1 MKKIHNILLA
11 SAAATLLLTGCVEDF
26 DTSYPAG
33 EKPENVAMDDLTRG
47 YEVLKNYTGLKLG
60 ANLTIA
66 DLKAGNTS
74 FSTVLA
80 NFNEVNVVDGF
91 SHAAVVADDG
101 TVSAD
106 ASKDEVD
113 AAIAA
118 GLVPT
123 ASLFAPNAWNM
134 NVMKE
139 ATKDTWVDGEN
150 VDLHQKYD
158 FESSAIGDVFGT
170 DKDSKVAKDP
180 KGKNGKSLCIKKAA
194 KFIEFPVN
202 LPEGASLS
210 TIKTISFDY
219 YSSNVKKNVVIR
231 VKVGDKAKELRN
243 FGVPTKAKTWE
254 TFMVD
259 LSKIDFT
266 EAFDADDMK
275 SSNISL
281 VIGQGAVPQQVYVDN
296 IDIYAPYQKP
306 GYYKPRPV
314 DEKAADVKKAMFA
327 YVDSV
332 MQNYGDKV
340 QAWNVASNLIE
351 DLFYSLKSSENM
363 GATDEFYPNDYLD
376 ENWVADVCKEI
387 HSKKADAKLFYSEE
401 NLLTDAEKTE
411 AAINYINQWNEAGA
425 KIEGIDVKL
434 DVPYNS
440 SSLTEAKANIDNLL
454 ATLKASGLEIRLSD
468 MNVYLADASGTVADQ
483 SKATFEDYKGMA
495 ELYAYILN
503 KAQDVLGDKLYGVSF
518 STINQGTTG
527 VGLWNHFN
535 RLPTYVG
542 VVNGLQKTEIN
553 GKKIIYIYFWDT
565 DIRSGAGS

>member
-11 SAAATLLLTGCVEDF
+11 SAAASMLLTGCVEDF

-33 EKPENVAMDDLTRG
+33 DKPESVAMADLTRG
-47 YEVLKNYTGLKLG
+47 YEVLKNYTGMKLG

-66 DLKAGNTS
+66 DLKAANTS

-219 YSSNVKKNVVIR
+219 YSSNVKKDVVIR
-231 VKVGDKAKELRN
+231 VKVGDKTLQLRN
-243 FGVPTKAKTWE
+243 FGIPTKAKTWE
-254 TFMVD
+254 TFKVD
-259 LSKIDFT
+259 LSKVNLT
-266 EAFDADDMK
+266 ETFDADALK

-281 VIGQGAVPQQVYVDN
+281 VIGQAAVPQQVYVDN

-314 DEKAADVKKAMFA
+314 EKKAADVKKAMFA

-363 GATDEFYPNDYLD
+363 GATDEFYPNDYLE

-454 ATLKASGLEIRLSD
+454 ATLKASGLQVRLSD
-468 MNVYLADASGTVADQ
+468 MNVYLADANGTVADQ

-542 VVNGLQKTEIN
+542 VVNGLQKTEI
-553 GKKIIYIYFWDT
+553 KW
-565 DIRSGAGS
+565 

>member
-11 SAAATLLLTGCVEDF
+11 SAAASMLLTGCVEDF

-47 YEVLKNYTGLKLG
+47 YDVLKNYTGMKLG

-66 DLKAGNTS
+66 DLKAANTS

-80 NFNEVNVVDGF
+80 NFNEVNVADGF

-106 ASKDEVD
+106 ASKDAVD

-150 VDLHQKYD
+150 IDLHQKYD

-170 DKDSKVAKDP
+170 DTDSKVAKDP
-180 KGKNGKSLCIKKAA
+180 TGKNGKSLCNKKAA

-219 YSSNVKKNVVIR
+219 YSSNVKKDVVVR
-231 VKVGDKAKELRN
+231 VKVGDKAVQVKN

-254 TFMVD
+254 TIVAD
-259 LSKIDFT
+259 LSKVDLT
-266 EAFDADDMK
+266 ETFDADALK
-275 SSNISL
+275 SSDISL

-296 IDIYAPYQKP
+296 IDIYSPYQQP
-306 GYYKPRPV
+306 GHFDPRPAG
-314 DEKAADVKKAMFA
+314 EKAADVKKAMFA

-351 DLFYSLKSSENM
+351 DLFYTLKSSENM
-363 GATDEFYPNDYLD
+363 VADGEFYPNDYMD

-401 NLLTDAEKTE
+401 NLLANAEKTE
-411 AAINYINQWNEAGA
+411 AAINYIKKWNEAGA

-434 DVPYNS
+434 DVPYSS
-440 SSLTEAKANIDNLL
+440 SSLAETEANIDNLL
-454 ATLKASGLEIRLSD
+454 ATLSAAGLQVRLSD
-468 MNVYLADASGTVADQ
+468 MNVYLADANGTVVDQ

-495 ELYAYILN
+495 KLYAYILN
-503 KAQDVLGDKLYGVSF
+503 KAQDVLGDKLYDVSF

-527 VGLWNHFN
+527 VGLWKSFN

-542 VVNGLQKTEIN
+542 VVNGLQKTEI
-553 GKKIIYIYFWDT
+553 KW
-565 DIRSGAGS
+565 

>member
-11 SAAATLLLTGCVEDF
+11 SAAASMLLTGCVEDF

-47 YEVLKNYTGLKLG
+47 YEVLKNYTGMKLG

-66 DLKAGNTS
+66 DLKAANTS

-134 NVMKE
+134 TVMKE

-180 KGKNGKSLCIKKAA
+180 TGKNGKSLCIKKAA

-254 TFMVD
+254 TFVVD
-259 LSKIDFT
+259 LSKVDFT

-281 VIGQGAVPQQVYVDN
+281 VIGQAAVPQQVYVDN

-314 DEKAADVKKAMFA
+314 EEKAADVKKAMFA

-332 MQNYGDKV
+332 IQNYGDKV

-363 GATDEFYPNDYLD
+363 VADGEFYPNDYMD

-411 AAINYINQWNEAGA
+411 AAINYIKQWNEADA
-425 KIEGIDVKL
+425 KIEGIDAKL

-440 SSLTEAKANIDNLL
+440 SSVAEAKANVDILL
-454 ATLKASGLEIRLSD
+454 AKLKASGLQVRLSD
-468 MNVYLADASGTVADQ
+468 MNVYLADAGGTVADQ

-527 VGLWNHFN
+527 VGLWNKFN

-542 VVNGLQKTEIN
+542 VVNGLQKTEI
-553 GKKIIYIYFWDT
+553 KW
-565 DIRSGAGS
+565 

>member
-11 SAAATLLLTGCVEDF
+11 SAAASMLLTGCVEDF

-33 EKPENVAMDDLTRG
+33 DKPESVVMDDLTRG
-47 YEVLKNYTGLKLG
+47 YDVLKNYTGMKLG

-66 DLKAGNTS
+66 DLKAANTS

-80 NFNEVNVVDGF
+80 NFNEVNVADGF

-106 ASKDEVD
+106 ASKDAVD

-139 ATKDTWVDGEN
+139 AAKDTWVEGEN
-150 VDLHQKYD
+150 VDLHQMYD
-158 FESSAIGDVFGT
+158 FEDKAIGDVFGT

-180 KGKNGKSLCIKKAA
+180 TGKNGKSLFNKKGA

-219 YSSNVKKNVVIR
+219 YSSNAKKDVVIR
-231 VKVGDKAKELRN
+231 VKVGDKALQLRN

-254 TFMVD
+254 TFVVD
-259 LSKIDFT
+259 LSKVNLT
-266 EAFDADDMK
+266 ETFDADALK
-275 SSNISL
+275 SSDISL

-306 GYYKPRPV
+306 GYYKPRPAE
-314 DEKAADVKKAMFA
+314 EKAADVKKAMFA

-351 DLFYSLKSSENM
+351 DLFYTLKSSENM
-363 GATDEFYPNDYLD
+363 VADGEFYPNDYMD

-401 NLLTDAEKTE
+401 NLLANAEKTE
-411 AAINYINQWNEAGA
+411 AAIDYIKKWNEAGA
-425 KIEGIDVKL
+425 KIEGIDAKL

-440 SSLTEAKANIDNLL
+440 SSEAEAKAKANIDALL
-454 ATLKASGLEIRLSD
+454 ATLKASGLQVRLSD
-468 MNVYLADASGTVADQ
+468 MNVYLADANGTVVDQ

-503 KAQDVLGDKLYGVSF
+503 KAQDVLGDKLYDVSF

-527 VGLWNHFN
+527 VGLWKSFN

-542 VVNGLQKTEIN
+542 VVNGLQKTEI
-553 GKKIIYIYFWDT
+553 KW
-565 DIRSGAGS
+565 

>member
-11 SAAATLLLTGCVEDF
+11 SAAASMLLTGCVEDF

-47 YEVLKNYTGLKLG
+47 YEVLKNYTGMKLG

-66 DLKAGNTS
+66 DLKAANTS

-134 NVMKE
+134 TVMKE

-180 KGKNGKSLCIKKAA
+180 TGKNGKSLCIKKAA

-254 TFMVD
+254 TFVVD
-259 LSKIDFT
+259 LSKVDFT

-281 VIGQGAVPQQVYVDN
+281 VIGQAAVPQQVYVDN

-314 DEKAADVKKAMFA
+314 EEKAADVKKAMFA

-332 MQNYGDKV
+332 IQNYGDKV

-363 GATDEFYPNDYLD
+363 VADGEFYPNDYLD

-411 AAINYINQWNEAGA
+411 AAINYIKQWNEADA
-425 KIEGIDVKL
+425 KIEGIDAKL

-440 SSLTEAKANIDNLL
+440 SSVAEAKANVDILL
-454 ATLKASGLEIRLSD
+454 AKLKASGLQVRLSD
-468 MNVYLADASGTVADQ
+468 MNVYLADAGGTVADQ

-527 VGLWNHFN
+527 VGLWNNFN

-542 VVNGLQKTEIN
+542 VVNGLQKTEI
-553 GKKIIYIYFWDT
+553 KW
-565 DIRSGAGS
+565 

>member
-1 MKKIHNILLA
+1 MKIIHNILLA
-11 SAAATLLLTGCVEDF
+11 SVAASMLLTGCAEDF
-26 DTSYPAG
+26 DTSYAAG
-33 EKPENVAMDDLTRG
+33 EKPESVAMDDLTRG
-47 YEVLKNYTGLKLG
+47 YEVLKNYTGMKLG

-66 DLKAGNTS
+66 DLKAANTN

-106 ASKDEVD
+106 ASKDEVG

-180 KGKNGKSLCIKKAA
+180 TGKNGKSLCIKKAA

-254 TFMVD
+254 TFVVD
-259 LSKIDFT
+259 LSKVDFT

-275 SSNISL
+275 SSDISL
-281 VIGQGAVPQQVYVDN
+281 VIGQAAVPQQVYVDN

-306 GYYKPRPV
+306 GSYKPRPV
-314 DEKAADVKKAMFA
+314 EEKAADVKKAMFA

-363 GATDEFYPNDYLD
+363 VATDEFYPNDYLD

-411 AAINYINQWNEAGA
+411 AAINYIRQWNEAGA
-425 KIEGIDVKL
+425 QIEGIDVKL

-440 SSLTEAKANIDNLL
+440 SSVAEAKANIDNLL

-468 MNVYLADASGTVADQ
+468 MNVYLADANGTVADQ

-542 VVNGLQKTEIN
+542 VVNGLQKTEI
-553 GKKIIYIYFWDT
+553 KW
-565 DIRSGAGS
+565 

>member
-11 SAAATLLLTGCVEDF
+11 SAAASMLLTGCVEDF
-26 DTSYPAG
+26 DTSYAAG
-33 EKPENVAMDDLTRG
+33 EKPESVVMDDLTRG
-47 YEVLKNYTGLKLG
+47 YEVLKNYTGMKLG

-66 DLKAGNTS
+66 DLKAANTS

-80 NFNEVNVVDGF
+80 NFNAVNITDGF

-101 TVSAD
+101 SINATDNAD
-106 ASKDEVD
+106 AVQKVID
-113 AAIAA
+113 AK
-118 GLVPT
+118 LVPC
-123 ASLFAPNAWNM
+123 ASLFAPNTWNM

-139 ATKDTWVDGEN
+139 ATKDTWIEGEN
-150 VDLHQKYD
+150 IDLHQMYD
-158 FESSAIGDVFGT
+158 FESSAIGAVFGT
-170 DKDSKVAKDP
+170 DKFSKVANDP
-180 KGKNGKSLCIKKAA
+180 AKKNGKVLLNKNAA

-219 YSSNVKKNVVIR
+219 YSSNVKKDVVIR
-231 VKVGDKAKELRN
+231 VKVGDKALQLRN

-254 TFMVD
+254 TFTVD
-259 LSKIDFT
+259 LSKVNLT
-266 EAFDADDMK
+266 ETFDADALK

-281 VIGQGAVPQQVYVDN
+281 VIGQAAAPQNVAIDNLDVYS
-296 IDIYAPYQKP
+296 PYQKP
-306 GYYKPRPV
+306 GHFDPRPA
-314 DEKAADVKKAMFA
+314 DEKAAAVKKAMFA
-327 YVDSV
+327 YVDSI
-332 MQNYGDKV
+332 MENYGDKV
-340 QAWNVASNLIE
+340 QSWNVASNLIE

-363 GATDEFYPNDYLD
+363 VAADEFYPNDYLD

-401 NLLTDAEKTE
+401 NLLMDAQKTE
-411 AAINYINQWNEAGA
+411 AAIDYINKWNVAGA

-434 DVPYNS
+434 DVPYSS
-440 SSLTEAKANIDNLL
+440 SSLAETEANIDNLL
-454 ATLKASGLEIRLSD
+454 ATLSAAGLQVRLSD

-503 KAQDVLGDKLYGVSF
+503 KAQDVLGDKLYDVSF

-527 VGLWNHFN
+527 VGLWKSFN

-542 VVNGLQKTEIN
+542 VVNGLQKTEI
-553 GKKIIYIYFWDT
+553 KW
-565 DIRSGAGS
+565 

>member
-11 SAAATLLLTGCVEDF
+11 SAAASMLLTGCVEDF

-33 EKPENVAMDDLTRG
+33 EKPESVAMDDLTRG
-47 YEVLKNYTGLKLG
+47 YEVLKNYTGMKLG

-66 DLKAGNTS
+66 DLKAANTS

-80 NFNEVNVVDGF
+80 NFNEVNIADGF

-106 ASKDEVD
+106 ASKDAVD

-150 VDLHQKYD
+150 IDLHLKYD
-158 FESSAIGDVFGT
+158 FESDAINATFGT

-180 KGKNGKSLCIKKAA
+180 TGKNGKSLCNKKAA
-194 KFIEFPVN
+194 KFIEFPVK

-219 YSSNVKKNVVIR
+219 YSSNVKKDVVVR
-231 VKVGDKAKELRN
+231 VKVGDKAVQVKN

-254 TFMVD
+254 TIVAD
-259 LSKIDFT
+259 LSKVDLT
-266 EAFDADDMK
+266 ETFDADALK
-275 SSNISL
+275 SSDITL

-306 GYYKPRPV
+306 GYYKPRPAE
-314 DEKAADVKKAMFA
+314 EKAADVKKAMFA

-363 GATDEFYPNDYLD
+363 VATDEFYPNDYLD

-401 NLLTDAEKTE
+401 NLLMDAQKTE
-411 AAINYINQWNEAGA
+411 AAVNYIKQWNEAGA
-425 KIEGIDVKL
+425 KIEGIDAKL

-440 SSLTEAKANIDNLL
+440 SSLAETKANIDNLL
-454 ATLKASGLEIRLSD
+454 ATLKASGLQVRLSD

-518 STINQGTTG
+518 STINQSTTG
-527 VGLWNHFN
+527 VGLWSNFN

-542 VVNGLQKTEIN
+542 VVNGLQKTEM
-553 GKKIIYIYFWDT
+553 KW
-565 DIRSGAGS
+565 

>member
-1 MKKIHNILLA
+1 MKIIHNILLA
-11 SAAATLLLTGCVEDF
+11 SAAASMLLTGCAEDF

-33 EKPENVAMDDLTRG
+33 DKPESVAMDDLTRG
-47 YEVLKNYTGLKLG
+47 YEVLKNYTGMKLG

-66 DLKAGNTS
+66 DLKAANTS

-106 ASKDEVD
+106 ASKDEVG

-180 KGKNGKSLCIKKAA
+180 TGKNGKSLCIKKAA

-254 TFMVD
+254 TFVVD

-281 VIGQGAVPQQVYVDN
+281 VIGQAAVPQQVYVDN

-306 GYYKPRPV
+306 GSYKPRPV
-314 DEKAADVKKAMFA
+314 EEKAADVKKAMFA

-363 GATDEFYPNDYLD
+363 VATDEFYPNDYLD

-411 AAINYINQWNEAGA
+411 AAINYIRQWNEAGA
-425 KIEGIDVKL
+425 QIEGIDVKL

-440 SSLTEAKANIDNLL
+440 SSVAEAKANIDNLL

-468 MNVYLADASGTVADQ
+468 MNVYLADANGTVADQ

-542 VVNGLQKTEIN
+542 VVNGLQKTEI
-553 GKKIIYIYFWDT
+553 KW
-565 DIRSGAGS
+565 

>member
-33 EKPENVAMDDLTRG
+33 EKPESVAMDDLTRG
-47 YEVLKNYTGLKLG
+47 YDVLKNYTGMKLG

-66 DLKAGNTS
+66 DLKAANTS

-80 NFNEVNVVDGF
+80 NFNEVNVADGF
-91 SHAAVVADDG
+91 SHAAMVADDG
-101 TVSAD
+101 SINATD
-106 ASKDEVD
+106 NVD
-113 AAIAA
+113 AVRKVMDA
-118 GLVPT
+118 GLVPC
-123 ASLFAPNAWNM
+123 ASLFAPNTWNM

-150 VDLHQKYD
+150 VDLHQMYD
-158 FESSAIGDVFGT
+158 FEDKAIGDVFGT

-180 KGKNGKSLCIKKAA
+180 TGKNGKSLFNKKGA

-219 YSSNVKKNVVIR
+219 YSSNAKKDVVIR
-231 VKVGDKAKELRN
+231 VKVGDKALQLRN
-243 FGVPTKAKTWE
+243 FGIPTKAKTWE
-254 TFMVD
+254 TFVVD
-259 LSKIDFT
+259 LSKVDLT
-266 EAFDADDMK
+266 EKFNEDDLK
-275 SSNISL
+275 SSDISL

-306 GYYKPRPV
+306 GHFDPRPAE
-314 DEKAADVKKAMFA
+314 EKAADVKKAMFA

-340 QAWNVASNLIE
+340 QTWNVASNLIE

-363 GATDEFYPNDYLD
+363 VATDEFYPNDYLG

-411 AAINYINQWNEAGA
+411 AAINYIKQWNEADADA
-425 KIEGIDVKL
+425 KIEGIDAKL

-440 SSLTEAKANIDNLL
+440 SSVAEAKANVDILL
-454 ATLKASGLEIRLSD
+454 AKLKASGLQVRLSD
-468 MNVYLADASGTVADQ
+468 MNVYLADAGGTVADQ

-542 VVNGLQKTEIN
+542 VVNGLQKTEI
-553 GKKIIYIYFWDT
+553 KW
-565 DIRSGAGS
+565 

>member
-33 EKPENVAMDDLTRG
+33 VKPESVAMDDLTRG
-47 YEVLKNYTGLKLG
+47 YDVLKNYTGMKLG

-66 DLKAGNTS
+66 DLKAANTS

-80 NFNEVNVVDGF
+80 NFNEVNVADGF
-91 SHAAVVADDG
+91 SHSAVVADDG
-101 TVSAD
+101 SINATDNAD
-106 ASKDEVD
+106 AVQKVID
-113 AAIAA
+113 AK
-118 GLVPT
+118 LVPC
-123 ASLFAPNAWNM
+123 ASLFAPNTWNM

-150 VDLHQKYD
+150 IDLHQMYD
-158 FESSAIGDVFGT
+158 FESSAIGAVFGT
-170 DKDSKVAKDP
+170 DKFSKVANDP
-180 KGKNGKSLCIKKAA
+180 AKKNGKVLLNKNAA

-219 YSSNVKKNVVIR
+219 YSSNVKKDVVIR
-231 VKVGDKAKELRN
+231 VKVGDKALQLRN

-254 TFMVD
+254 TFTVD
-259 LSKIDFT
+259 LSKVNLSET
-266 EAFDADDMK
+266 FDADALK

-281 VIGQGAVPQQVYVDN
+281 VIGQAAAPQNVAIDNLDVYS
-296 IDIYAPYQKP
+296 PYQKP
-306 GYYKPRPV
+306 GHFDPRPA
-314 DEKAADVKKAMFA
+314 DEKAAAVKKAMFA
-327 YVDSV
+327 YVDSI
-332 MQNYGDKV
+332 MENYGDKV
-340 QAWNVASNLIE
+340 QSWNVASNLIE

-363 GATDEFYPNDYLD
+363 VAADEFYPNDYLD

-387 HSKKADAKLFYSEE
+387 HLKKADAKLFYSEE
-401 NLLTDAEKTE
+401 NLLTDAEKTD
-411 AAINYINQWNEAGA
+411 AAINYIKQWNEADADA
-425 KIEGIDVKL
+425 KIEGIDAKL

-440 SSLTEAKANIDNLL
+440 SSLAETKVNIDKLL
-454 ATLKASGLEIRLSD
+454 AKLKASGLQVRLSD
-468 MNVYLADASGTVADQ
+468 MNVYLADAGGTVADQ

-518 STINQGTTG
+518 STINQSTTG
-527 VGLWNHFN
+527 VGLWSNFN

-542 VVNGLQKTEIN
+542 VVNGLQKTEM
-553 GKKIIYIYFWDT
+553 KW
-565 DIRSGAGS
+565 

>member
-26 DTSYPAG
+26 DTSYAAG
-33 EKPENVAMDDLTRG
+33 EKPESVVMDDLTRG
-47 YEVLKNYTGLKLG
+47 YEVLKNYTGMKLG

-66 DLKAGNTS
+66 DLKAANTN

-80 NFNEVNVVDGF
+80 NFNEVNVADGF

-106 ASKDEVD
+106 ASKDAVD

-150 VDLHQKYD
+150 IDLHLKYD
-158 FESSAIGDVFGT
+158 FEGDAINATFGT

-180 KGKNGKSLCIKKAA
+180 TGKNGKSLCNKKAA
-194 KFIEFPVN
+194 KFIEFPVK

-219 YSSNVKKNVVIR
+219 YSSNVKKDVVIR
-231 VKVGDKAKELRN
+231 VKVGDKALQLRN

-254 TFMVD
+254 TFKVD
-259 LSKIDFT
+259 LSKVDLT
-266 EAFDADDMK
+266 ETFDADALK
-275 SSNISL
+275 SSDISL

-306 GYYKPRPV
+306 GYYKPRPAE
-314 DEKAADVKKAMFA
+314 EKAADVKKAMFA

-340 QAWNVASNLIE
+340 QTWNVASNLIE

-363 GATDEFYPNDYLD
+363 VATDEFYPNDYLD

-411 AAINYINQWNEAGA
+411 AAINYVKQWNEAGA
-425 KIEGIDVKL
+425 KIEGIDAKL

-440 SSLTEAKANIDNLL
+440 SSLAETKANIDNLL
-454 ATLKASGLEIRLSD
+454 ATLKASGLEVRLSD

-518 STINQGTTG
+518 STINQGATG
-527 VGLWNHFN
+527 VGLWNNFN

-542 VVNGLQKTEIN
+542 VVNGLQKTEM
-553 GKKIIYIYFWDT
+553 KW
-565 DIRSGAGS
+565 

>member
-47 YEVLKNYTGLKLG
+47 YEVLKNYTGMKLG

-66 DLKAGNTS
+66 DLKAANTS

-80 NFNEVNVVDGF
+80 NFNEVNIADGF

-106 ASKDEVD
+106 ASKDAVD

-118 GLVPT
+118 GLAPT

-134 NVMKE
+134 TVMKE

-219 YSSNVKKNVVIR
+219 YSSNVKKDVVIR
-231 VKVGDKAKELRN
+231 VKVGDKTLQLRN
-243 FGVPTKAKTWE
+243 FGIPTKAKTWE
-254 TFMVD
+254 TFKVD
-259 LSKIDFT
+259 LSKVNLT
-266 EAFDADDMK
+266 ETFDADALK
-275 SSNISL
+275 SSNITL
-281 VIGQGAVPQQVYVDN
+281 VIGQAAVPQQVYVDN

-314 DEKAADVKKAMFA
+314 EEKAADVKKAMFA

-363 GATDEFYPNDYLD
+363 VADGEFYPNDYMD

-401 NLLTDAEKTE
+401 NMLTDAGKTE

-425 KIEGIDVKL
+425 KIEGIDAKL

-440 SSLTEAKANIDNLL
+440 SSLAETKANIDNLL
-454 ATLKASGLEIRLSD
+454 ATLKASGLEVRLSD
-468 MNVYLADASGTVADQ
+468 MNVYLADASGTIADQ

-542 VVNGLQKTEIN
+542 VVNGLQKTEI
-553 GKKIIYIYFWDT
+553 KW
-565 DIRSGAGS
+565 

>member
-1 MKKIHNILLA
+1 M
-11 SAAATLLLTGCVEDF
+11 LLTGCVEDF
-26 DTSYPAG
+26 DTSYAAG
-33 EKPENVAMDDLTRG
+33 EKPESVAMDDLTRG
-47 YEVLKNYTGLKLG
+47 YEVLKNYTGMKLG

-66 DLKAGNTS
+66 DLKAANTS

-80 NFNEVNVVDGF
+80 NFNEVNVADGF

-101 TVSAD
+101 SINAAD
-106 ASKDEVD
+106 NVD
-113 AAIAA
+113 AVQKVMDA
-118 GLVPT
+118 GLVPF
-123 ASLFAPNAWNM
+123 ASLFAPNTWNM
-134 NVMKE
+134 NVMNE

-150 VDLHQKYD
+150 VDLHQKFD

-170 DKDSKVAKDP
+170 DKFSKVANDP
-180 KGKNGKSLCIKKAA
+180 AKKNGKVLLNKNAA

-219 YSSNVKKNVVIR
+219 YSSNVKKDVVIR
-231 VKVGDKAKELRN
+231 VKVGDKALQLRN

-254 TFMVD
+254 TFTVD
-259 LSKIDFT
+259 LSKVNLT
-266 EAFDADDMK
+266 ETFDADALK
-275 SSNISL
+275 SSDISL
-281 VIGQGAVPQQVYVDN
+281 VIGQAAAPQNVAIDN
-296 IDIYAPYQKP
+296 LDVYAPYQKP
-306 GYYKPRPV
+306 GHFDPRPV
-314 DEKAADVKKAMFA
+314 EEKAADVKKAMFA
-327 YVDSV
+327 YVDAV
-332 MQNYGDKV
+332 MENYGDKV

-411 AAINYINQWNEAGA
+411 AAINYIKQWNEAGA
-425 KIEGIDVKL
+425 QIEGIDVKL

-440 SSLTEAKANIDNLL
+440 SSVAEAKANIDNLL

-468 MNVYLADASGTVADQ
+468 MNVYLADANGTVADQ

-542 VVNGLQKTEIN
+542 VVNGLQKTEI
-553 GKKIIYIYFWDT
+553 KW
-565 DIRSGAGS
+565 

>member
-11 SAAATLLLTGCVEDF
+11 SAAASMLLTGCVEDF

-33 EKPENVAMDDLTRG
+33 DKPQSVVMDDLTRG
-47 YEVLKNYTGLKLG
+47 YDVLKNYTGMKLG

-66 DLKAGNTS
+66 DLKAANTS

-80 NFNEVNVVDGF
+80 NFNEVNVADGF

-101 TVSAD
+101 SINATD
-106 ASKDEVD
+106 NVD
-113 AAIAA
+113 AVQKAIGA
-118 GLVPT
+118 GLIPCG
-123 ASLFAPNAWNM
+123 SLFAPNAWNM

-139 ATKDTWVDGEN
+139 AAKDTWVEGEN
-150 VDLHQKYD
+150 VDLHQMYD

-170 DKDSKVAKDP
+170 DTDSKVAKDP
-180 KGKNGKSLCIKKAA
+180 TGKNGKSLFNKKGA

-219 YSSNVKKNVVIR
+219 YSSNAKKDVVIR
-231 VKVGDKAKELRN
+231 VKVGDKALQLRN

-254 TFMVD
+254 TFVVD
-259 LSKIDFT
+259 LSKVNLT
-266 EAFDADDMK
+266 ETFDADALK
-275 SSNISL
+275 SSDISL

-306 GYYKPRPV
+306 GYYKPRPAE
-314 DEKAADVKKAMFA
+314 EKAADVKKAMFA

-351 DLFYSLKSSENM
+351 DLFYTLKSSENM
-363 GATDEFYPNDYLD
+363 VADGEFYPNDYMD

-401 NLLTDAEKTE
+401 NLLANAEKTE
-411 AAINYINQWNEAGA
+411 AAINYIKQWNEAGA
-425 KIEGIDVKL
+425 QIEGIDAKL
-434 DVPYNS
+434 DVPFNS
-440 SSLTEAKANIDNLL
+440 SSVAEAKANIDNLL
-454 ATLKASGLEIRLSD
+454 ATLKASGLQVRLSD

-503 KAQDVLGDKLYGVSF
+503 KAQDVLGDKLYDVSF
-518 STINQGTTG
+518 STINQGATG
-527 VGLWNHFN
+527 VGLWNNFN

-542 VVNGLQKTEIN
+542 VVNGLQKTEI
-553 GKKIIYIYFWDT
+553 KW
-565 DIRSGAGS
+565 

>member
-11 SAAATLLLTGCVEDF
+11 SAAATMLLTGCVEDF
-26 DTSYPAG
+26 DTSYAAG
-33 EKPENVAMDDLTRG
+33 DKPESVAMDDLTRG
-47 YEVLKNYTGLKLG
+47 YEVLKNYTGMKLG

-66 DLKAGNTS
+66 DLKAANTN

-80 NFNEVNVVDGF
+80 NFNEVNVADGF

-101 TVSAD
+101 SINATD
-106 ASKDEVD
+106 NVD
-113 AAIAA
+113 AVQKVMDA
-118 GLVPT
+118 GLVPC
-123 ASLFAPNAWNM
+123 ASLFAPNTWNM
-134 NVMKE
+134 NVMNK
-139 ATKDTWVDGEN
+139 ATKDVWVDGEN
-150 VDLHQKYD
+150 IDLHQMYD

-170 DKDSKVAKDP
+170 DKFSKVANDP
-180 KGKNGKSLCIKKAA
+180 AKKNGKVLLNKNAA

-219 YSSNVKKNVVIR
+219 YSSNVKKDVVIR
-231 VKVGDKAKELRN
+231 VKVGDKALQLRN

-254 TFMVD
+254 TFKVD
-259 LSKIDFT
+259 LSKVDLT
-266 EAFDADDMK
+266 EKFNEDALK

-281 VIGQGAVPQQVYVDN
+281 VIGQAAAPQNVAIDN
-296 IDIYAPYQKP
+296 LDVYAPYQKP
-306 GYYKPRPV
+306 GHFDPRPV
-314 DEKAADVKKAMFA
+314 EEKAADVKKAMFA

-340 QAWNVASNLIE
+340 QTWNVASNLIE

-363 GATDEFYPNDYLD
+363 VATDEFYPNDYLD

-401 NLLTDAEKTE
+401 NLLMDAQKTE
-411 AAINYINQWNEAGA
+411 AAVNYIKQWNEAGA
-425 KIEGIDVKL
+425 KIEGIDAKL

-440 SSLTEAKANIDNLL
+440 SSLAETKANIDNLL
-454 ATLKASGLEIRLSD
+454 ATLKASGLQVRLSD
-468 MNVYLADASGTVADQ
+468 MNVYLADASGTIADQ

-518 STINQGTTG
+518 STINQGATG
-527 VGLWNHFN
+527 VGLWNNFN

-542 VVNGLQKTEIN
+542 VVNGLQKTEM
-553 GKKIIYIYFWDT
+553 KW
-565 DIRSGAGS
+565 

>member
-11 SAAATLLLTGCVEDF
+11 SAAASMLLTGCVEDF
-26 DTSYPAG
+26 DTSYAAG
-33 EKPENVAMDDLTRG
+33 EKPESVAMDDLTRG
-47 YEVLKNYTGLKLG
+47 YDVLKNYTGMKLG

-66 DLKAGNTS
+66 DLKAANTS

-80 NFNEVNVVDGF
+80 NFNEVNVADGF

-101 TVSAD
+101 SINATD
-106 ASKDEVD
+106 NVD
-113 AAIAA
+113 AVQKAIGA
-118 GLVPT
+118 GLIPCG
-123 ASLFAPNAWNM
+123 SLFAPNAWNM

-139 ATKDTWVDGEN
+139 AAKDTWVEGEN
-150 VDLHQKYD
+150 VDLHQMYD
-158 FESSAIGDVFGT
+158 FEDKAIGDVFGT

-180 KGKNGKSLCIKKAA
+180 TGKNGKSLCNKKAA

-219 YSSNVKKNVVIR
+219 YSSNVKKDVVIR
-231 VKVGDKAKELRN
+231 VKVGDKVLQLRN

-254 TFMVD
+254 TFKVD
-259 LSKIDFT
+259 LSKVDLT
-266 EAFDADDMK
+266 EKFDADALK

-281 VIGQGAVPQQVYVDN
+281 VIGQAAVPQQVYVDN
-296 IDIYAPYQKP
+296 IDVYAPYQKP

-314 DEKAADVKKAMFA
+314 EEKAADVKKAMFA

-363 GATDEFYPNDYLD
+363 VADGEFYPNDYMD

-401 NLLTDAEKTE
+401 NMLTDAAKTE

-425 KIEGIDVKL
+425 KIEGIDAKL

-440 SSLTEAKANIDNLL
+440 SSLAETKANIDNLL
-454 ATLKASGLEIRLSD
+454 ATLKASGLEVRLSD
-468 MNVYLADASGTVADQ
+468 MNVYLADASGTIADQ

-518 STINQGTTG
+518 STINQGATG
-527 VGLWNHFN
+527 VGLWNKFN

-542 VVNGLQKTEIN
+542 VVNGLQKKSTIE
-553 GKKIIYIYFWDT
+553 W
-565 DIRSGAGS
+565 

>member
-11 SAAATLLLTGCVEDF
+11 SAAATMLLTGCVEDF
-26 DTSYPAG
+26 DTSYAAG
-33 EKPENVAMDDLTRG
+33 EKPESVAMDDLTRG
-47 YEVLKNYTGLKLG
+47 YEVLKNYTGMKLG

-66 DLKAGNTS
+66 DLKAANTS

-106 ASKDEVD
+106 ASKDEVG

-158 FESSAIGDVFGT
+158 FESSAIGDVFGI

-180 KGKNGKSLCIKKAA
+180 TGKNGKSLCIKKAA

-254 TFMVD
+254 TFVVD
-259 LSKIDFT
+259 LSKVDFT

-281 VIGQGAVPQQVYVDN
+281 VIGQAAVPQQVYVDN

-306 GYYKPRPV
+306 GDYKPRPV
-314 DEKAADVKKAMFA
+314 EEKAADVKKAMFA
-327 YVDSV
+327 YVDNI
-332 MQNYGDKV
+332 MENYGDKV
-340 QAWNVASNLIE
+340 QSWNVASNLIE

-363 GATDEFYPNDYLD
+363 VAADEFYPNDYLD

-401 NLLTDAEKTE
+401 NMLMDAQKTE

-440 SSLTEAKANIDNLL
+440 SSVAEAKANIDNLL

-468 MNVYLADASGTVADQ
+468 MNVYLADANGTVADQ

-542 VVNGLQKTEIN
+542 VVNGLQKTEI
-553 GKKIIYIYFWDT
+553 KW
-565 DIRSGAGS
+565 

>member
-11 SAAATLLLTGCVEDF
+11 SAAASMLLTGCVEDF

-33 EKPENVAMDDLTRG
+33 EKPESVAMDDLTRG
-47 YEVLKNYTGLKLG
+47 YDVLKNYTGMKLG

-66 DLKAGNTS
+66 DLKAANTS

-150 VDLHQKYD
+150 IDLHLKYD
-158 FESSAIGDVFGT
+158 FESDAINATFGT

-180 KGKNGKSLCIKKAA
+180 TGKNGKSLCNKKAA
-194 KFIEFPVN
+194 KFIEFPVK

-219 YSSNVKKNVVIR
+219 YSSNVKKDVVVR
-231 VKVGDKAKELRN
+231 VKVGDKAVQVKN

-254 TFMVD
+254 TIVAD
-259 LSKIDFT
+259 LSKVDLT
-266 EAFDADDMK
+266 ETFDADALK
-275 SSNISL
+275 SSDISL

-296 IDIYAPYQKP
+296 IDIYSPYQQP
-306 GYYKPRPV
+306 GHFDPRPAG
-314 DEKAADVKKAMFA
+314 EKAADVKKAMFA

-363 GATDEFYPNDYLD
+363 VADGEFYPNDYMD

-401 NLLTDAEKTE
+401 NMLTDAAKTE

-425 KIEGIDVKL
+425 KIEGIDAKL

-440 SSLTEAKANIDNLL
+440 SSLAETKANIDNLL
-454 ATLKASGLEIRLSD
+454 ATLKASGLEVRLSD
-468 MNVYLADASGTVADQ
+468 MNVYLADASGTIADQ

-503 KAQDVLGDKLYGVSF
+503 KAQDVLGDKLYDVSF
-518 STINQGTTG
+518 STINQGATG
-527 VGLWNHFN
+527 VGLWNNFN

-542 VVNGLQKTEIN
+542 VVNGLQKTEM
-553 GKKIIYIYFWDT
+553 KW
-565 DIRSGAGS
+565 

>member
-33 EKPENVAMDDLTRG
+33 EKPESVAMDDLTRG
-47 YEVLKNYTGLKLG
+47 YDVLKNYTGMKLG

-66 DLKAGNTS
+66 DLKAANTS

-80 NFNEVNVVDGF
+80 NFKEVNVADGF

-101 TVSAD
+101 SINATD
-106 ASKDEVD
+106 NVD
-113 AAIAA
+113 AVQKAIGA
-118 GLVPT
+118 GLIPCG
-123 ASLFAPNAWNM
+123 SLFAPNAWNM

-139 ATKDTWVDGEN
+139 AAKDTWVEGEN
-150 VDLHQKYD
+150 VDLHQMYD
-158 FESSAIGDVFGT
+158 FEDKAIGDVFGT

-180 KGKNGKSLCIKKAA
+180 TGKNGKSLFNKKGA

-219 YSSNVKKNVVIR
+219 YSSNAKKDVVIR
-231 VKVGDKAKELRN
+231 VKVGDKALQLRN

-254 TFMVD
+254 TFVVD
-259 LSKIDFT
+259 LSKVNLT
-266 EAFDADDMK
+266 ETFDADALK
-275 SSNISL
+275 SSDISL

-306 GYYKPRPV
+306 GYYKPRPAE
-314 DEKAADVKKAMFA
+314 EKAADVKKAMFA

-351 DLFYSLKSSENM
+351 DLFYTLKSSENM
-363 GATDEFYPNDYLD
+363 VADGEFYPNDYMD

-401 NLLTDAEKTE
+401 NLLANAEKTE
-411 AAINYINQWNEAGA
+411 AAINYIKRWNEAGA

-434 DVPYNS
+434 DVPYS
-440 SSLTEAKANIDNLL
+440 SSSFAETKANIDKLL
-454 ATLKASGLEIRLSD
+454 ATLAASGLQVRLSD

-503 KAQDVLGDKLYGVSF
+503 KAQDVLGDKLYDVSF
-518 STINQGTTG
+518 STINQGATG
-527 VGLWNHFN
+527 VGLWSNFN

-542 VVNGLQKTEIN
+542 VVNGLQKTEI
-553 GKKIIYIYFWDT
+553 KW
-565 DIRSGAGS
+565 

>member
-11 SAAATLLLTGCVEDF
+11 SAAASMLLTGCVEDF
-26 DTSYPAG
+26 DTSYAAG
-33 EKPENVAMDDLTRG
+33 DKPESVVMDDLTRG
-47 YEVLKNYTGLKLG
+47 YEVLKNYTGMKLG

-66 DLKAGNTS
+66 DLKAANTS

-80 NFNEVNVVDGF
+80 NFNAVNITDGF
-91 SHAAVVADDG
+91 EHKAVVADDG
-101 TVSAD
+101 TVN
-106 ASKDEVD
+106 ASKNTDYVQK
-113 AAIAA
+113 AIDA
-118 GLVPT
+118 GLVPC
-123 ASLFAPNAWNM
+123 ASLFAPNTWNM
-134 NVMKE
+134 NVMNE

-150 VDLHQKYD
+150 IDLHQKYD
-158 FESSAIGDVFGT
+158 FETSAIGATFGT

-180 KGKNGKSLCIKKAA
+180 TGKNGKSLCNKKAA
-194 KFIEFPVN
+194 KLIEFPVN

-219 YSSNVKKNVVIR
+219 YSSNVKKDVVIR
-231 VKVGDKAKELRN
+231 VKVGDKALQLRN

-254 TFMVD
+254 TFKVD
-259 LSKIDFT
+259 LSKVDLT
-266 EAFDADDMK
+266 ETFDADALK

-281 VIGQGAVPQQVYVDN
+281 VIGQAAVPQQVYVDN
-296 IDIYAPYQKP
+296 IDVYAPYQKP

-314 DEKAADVKKAMFA
+314 EEKAADVKKAMFA

-351 DLFYSLKSSENM
+351 DLFYTLKSSENM
-363 GATDEFYPNDYLD
+363 VADGEFYPNDYLD

-401 NLLTDAEKTE
+401 NMLLDAQKTE
-411 AAINYINQWNEAGA
+411 AAVNYIKLWNEAGA
-425 KIEGIDVKL
+425 KIEGIDAKL

-440 SSLTEAKANIDNLL
+440 SSLAETKANIDNLL
-454 ATLKASGLEIRLSD
+454 ATLKASGLEVRLSD

-518 STINQGTTG
+518 STINQGATG
-527 VGLWNHFN
+527 VGLWNNFN

-542 VVNGLQKTEIN
+542 VVNGLQKTEM
-553 GKKIIYIYFWDT
+553 KW
-565 DIRSGAGS
+565 

>member
-11 SAAATLLLTGCVEDF
+11 SAAASMLLTGCVEDF

-33 EKPENVAMDDLTRG
+33 DKPQSVVMDDLTRG
-47 YEVLKNYTGLKLG
+47 YDVLKNYTGMKLG

-66 DLKAGNTS
+66 DLKAANTS

-80 NFNEVNVVDGF
+80 NFNEVNVADGF

-101 TVSAD
+101 SINATD
-106 ASKDEVD
+106 NVD
-113 AAIAA
+113 AVQKAIGA
-118 GLVPT
+118 GLIPCG
-123 ASLFAPNAWNM
+123 SLFAPNAWNM

-139 ATKDTWVDGEN
+139 AAKDTWVEGEN
-150 VDLHQKYD
+150 VDLHQMYD
-158 FESSAIGDVFGT
+158 FEDKAIGDVFGT

-180 KGKNGKSLCIKKAA
+180 TGKNGKSLFNKKGA

-219 YSSNVKKNVVIR
+219 YSSNAKKDVVIR
-231 VKVGDKAKELRN
+231 VKVGDKALQLRN

-254 TFMVD
+254 TFVVD
-259 LSKIDFT
+259 LSKVNLT
-266 EAFDADDMK
+266 ETFDADALK
-275 SSNISL
+275 SSDISL

-306 GYYKPRPV
+306 GYYKPRPAE
-314 DEKAADVKKAMFA
+314 EKAADVKKAMFA

-351 DLFYSLKSSENM
+351 DLFYTLKSSENM
-363 GATDEFYPNDYLD
+363 VADGEFYPNDYMD

-387 HSKKADAKLFYSEE
+387 HSKKADAKLFYSDE
-401 NLLTDAEKTE
+401 NLLADAQKTE
-411 AAINYINQWNEAGA
+411 AAINYIKQWNEAGA
-425 KIEGIDVKL
+425 QIEGIDAKL

-440 SSLTEAKANIDNLL
+440 SSVAETKANIDDFL
-454 ATLKASGLEIRLSD
+454 AKLKDSGLQVRLSD

-503 KAQDVLGDKLYGVSF
+503 KAQDVLGDKLYDVSF
-518 STINQGTTG
+518 STINQGATG
-527 VGLWNHFN
+527 VGLWSNFN

-542 VVNGLQKTEIN
+542 VVNGLQKTEI
-553 GKKIIYIYFWDT
+553 KW
-565 DIRSGAGS
+565 

>member
-47 YEVLKNYTGLKLG
+47 YEVLKNYTGMKLG

-66 DLKAGNTS
+66 DLKAANTS

-80 NFNEVNVVDGF
+80 NFNEVNVADGF

-106 ASKDEVD
+106 ASKDAVD

-134 NVMKE
+134 TVMKE

-150 VDLHQKYD
+150 LDFHQKYD

-180 KGKNGKSLCIKKAA
+180 TGKNGKSLCNKKAA

-219 YSSNVKKNVVIR
+219 YSSNVKKDVVIR
-231 VKVGDKAKELRN
+231 VKVGDKALQLRN
-243 FGVPTKAKTWE
+243 FGIPTKAKTWE
-254 TFMVD
+254 TFVVD
-259 LSKIDFT
+259 LSKVDLT
-266 EAFDADDMK
+266 ETFDADALK

-281 VIGQGAVPQQVYVDN
+281 VIGQAAVPQQVYVDN

-306 GYYKPRPV
+306 GHFDPRPA

-327 YVDSV
+327 YVDNI
-332 MQNYGDKV
+332 METYGDKV

-363 GATDEFYPNDYLD
+363 VATDEFYPNDYLD

-387 HSKKADAKLFYSEE
+387 YSKKADAKLFYSEE
-401 NLLTDAEKTE
+401 NMLTDAAKTE

-425 KIEGIDVKL
+425 KIEGIDAKL

-440 SSLTEAKANIDNLL
+440 SSLAETKANIDNLL
-454 ATLKASGLEIRLSD
+454 ATLKASGLQVRLSD
-468 MNVYLADASGTVADQ
+468 MNVYLADASGTIADQ

-518 STINQGTTG
+518 STINQGATG
-527 VGLWNHFN
+527 VGLWSNFN

-542 VVNGLQKTEIN
+542 VVNGLQKKSTIE
-553 GKKIIYIYFWDT
+553 W
-565 DIRSGAGS
+565 

>member
-11 SAAATLLLTGCVEDF
+11 SAAASMLLTGCVEDF

-47 YEVLKNYTGLKLG
+47 YEVLKNYTGMKLG

-66 DLKAGNTS
+66 DLKAANTS

-134 NVMKE
+134 TVMKE

-180 KGKNGKSLCIKKAA
+180 TGKNGKSLCIKKAA

-254 TFMVD
+254 TFVVD
-259 LSKIDFT
+259 LSKVDFT

-281 VIGQGAVPQQVYVDN
+281 VIGQAAVPQQVYVDN

-306 GYYKPRPV
+306 GDYKPRPV
-314 DEKAADVKKAMFA
+314 EEKAADVKKAMFA

-411 AAINYINQWNEAGA
+411 AAINYIKQWNEAGA
-425 KIEGIDVKL
+425 QIEGIDVKL

-440 SSLTEAKANIDNLL
+440 SSVAEAKANIDNLL

-468 MNVYLADASGTVADQ
+468 MNVYLADAHGTVADQ
-483 SKATFEDYKGMA
+483 SMATFEDYKGMA

-542 VVNGLQKTEIN
+542 VVNGLQKTEI
-553 GKKIIYIYFWDT
+553 KW
-565 DIRSGAGS
+565 

>member
-1 MKKIHNILLA
+1 M
-11 SAAATLLLTGCVEDF
+11 LLTGCVEDF
-26 DTSYPAG
+26 DTSYAAG
-33 EKPENVAMDDLTRG
+33 EKPESVVMDDLTRG
-47 YEVLKNYTGLKLG
+47 YEVLKNYTGMKLG

-66 DLKAGNTS
+66 DLKAANTS

-80 NFNEVNVVDGF
+80 NFNEVNVADGF

-106 ASKDEVD
+106 ASKDAVD

-139 ATKDTWVDGEN
+139 ATKDIWVDGEN
-150 VDLHQKYD
+150 IDLHQKYD
-158 FESSAIGDVFGT
+158 FETSAIGGVFGT

-180 KGKNGKSLCIKKAA
+180 TGKNGKSLFNKKAA

-219 YSSNVKKNVVIR
+219 YSSNVKKDVVIR
-231 VKVGDKAKELRN
+231 VKVGDKVLQLRN

-254 TFMVD
+254 TFTVD
-259 LSKIDFT
+259 LSKVDLT
-266 EAFDADDMK
+266 EKFNEDDLK
-275 SSNISL
+275 SSDISL

-306 GYYKPRPV
+306 GHFDPRPAE
-314 DEKAADVKKAMFA
+314 EKAADVKKAMFA

-363 GATDEFYPNDYLD
+363 VAADEFYPNDYLD

-387 HSKKADAKLFYSEE
+387 HSKKSGAKLFYSEE
-401 NLLTDAEKTE
+401 NMLMDAQKTE
-411 AAINYINQWNEAGA
+411 AAIDYINKWNVAGA
-425 KIEGIDVKL
+425 KIEGIDAKL

-440 SSLTEAKANIDNLL
+440 NSLAETKANIDNLL
-454 ATLKASGLEIRLSD
+454 ATLKASGLEVRLSD
-468 MNVYLADASGTVADQ
+468 MNVYLADAGGTIADQ

-518 STINQGTTG
+518 STINQGATG
-527 VGLWNHFN
+527 VGLWNKFN

-542 VVNGLQKTEIN
+542 VVNGLQKTEI
-553 GKKIIYIYFWDT
+553 KW
-565 DIRSGAGS
+565 

>member
-33 EKPENVAMDDLTRG
+33 EKPESVAMDDLTRG
-47 YEVLKNYTGLKLG
+47 YDVLKNYTGMKLG

-66 DLKAGNTS
+66 DLKAANTS

-80 NFNEVNVVDGF
+80 NFNEVNVADGF

-101 TVSAD
+101 SINATD
-106 ASKDEVD
+106 NVD
-113 AAIAA
+113 AVQKAIGA
-118 GLVPT
+118 GLIPCG
-123 ASLFAPNAWNM
+123 SLFAPNAWNM

-139 ATKDTWVDGEN
+139 AAKDTWVEGEN
-150 VDLHQKYD
+150 VDLHQMYD
-158 FESSAIGDVFGT
+158 FEDKAIGDVFGT

-180 KGKNGKSLCIKKAA
+180 TGKNGKSLFNKKGA

-219 YSSNVKKNVVIR
+219 YSSNAKKDVVIR
-231 VKVGDKAKELRN
+231 VKVGDKALQLRN

-254 TFMVD
+254 TFVVD
-259 LSKIDFT
+259 LSKVNLT
-266 EAFDADDMK
+266 ETFDADALK
-275 SSNISL
+275 SSDISL

-306 GYYKPRPV
+306 GYYKPRPAE
-314 DEKAADVKKAMFA
+314 EKAADVKKAMFA

-351 DLFYSLKSSENM
+351 DLFYTLKSSENM
-363 GATDEFYPNDYLD
+363 VADGEFYPNDYMD

-387 HSKKADAKLFYSEE
+387 HSKKADAKLFYSDE
-401 NLLTDAEKTE
+401 NLLADAQKTE
-411 AAINYINQWNEAGA
+411 AAINYIKQWNEAGA
-425 KIEGIDVKL
+425 KIEGIDAKL

-440 SSLTEAKANIDNLL
+440 SSVAETKANIDDFL
-454 ATLKASGLEIRLSD
+454 AKLKDSGLQVRLSD

-503 KAQDVLGDKLYGVSF
+503 KAQDVLGDKLYDVSF
-518 STINQGTTG
+518 STINQGATG
-527 VGLWNHFN
+527 VGLWSNFN

-542 VVNGLQKTEIN
+542 VVNGLQKTEI
-553 GKKIIYIYFWDT
+553 KW
-565 DIRSGAGS
+565 

>member
-1 MKKIHNILLA
+1 MKIIHNILLA
-11 SAAATLLLTGCVEDF
+11 SAAASMLLTGCAEDF
-26 DTSYPAG
+26 DTSYAAG
-33 EKPENVAMDDLTRG
+33 EKPESVAMDDLTRG
-47 YEVLKNYTGLKLG
+47 YEVLKNYTGMKLG

-66 DLKAGNTS
+66 DLKAANTS

-106 ASKDEVD
+106 ASKDEVG

-180 KGKNGKSLCIKKAA
+180 TGKNGKSLCIKKAA

-254 TFMVD
+254 TFVVD

-281 VIGQGAVPQQVYVDN
+281 VIGQAAVPQQVYVDN

-306 GYYKPRPV
+306 GSYKPRPV
-314 DEKAADVKKAMFA
+314 EEKAADVKKAMFA

-363 GATDEFYPNDYLD
+363 VATDEFYPNDYLD

-401 NLLTDAEKTE
+401 NLLTDAQKTE

-425 KIEGIDVKL
+425 KIEGIDAKL
-434 DVPYNS
+434 DVPYSS
-440 SSLTEAKANIDNLL
+440 SSLAETKANIDNLL
-454 ATLKASGLEIRLSD
+454 ATLSAAGLQVRLSD
-468 MNVYLADASGTVADQ
+468 MNVYLADANGTVADQ

-542 VVNGLQKTEIN
+542 VVNGLQKTEI
-553 GKKIIYIYFWDT
+553 KW
-565 DIRSGAGS
+565 

>member
-11 SAAATLLLTGCVEDF
+11 SAAASMLLTGCVEDF

-47 YEVLKNYTGLKLG
+47 YEVLKNYTGMKLG

-66 DLKAGNTS
+66 DLKAANTS

-80 NFNEVNVVDGF
+80 NFNEVNVADGF

-101 TVSAD
+101 SINAADNAD
-106 ASKDEVD
+106 AVQK
-113 AAIAA
+113 AIDA
-118 GLVPT
+118 GLVPC
-123 ASLFAPNAWNM
+123 ASLFAPNTWNM
-134 NVMKE
+134 TVMNA
-139 ATKDTWVDGEN
+139 ATKDTWVEGEN
-150 VDLHQKYD
+150 LDFHQKYD

-180 KGKNGKSLCIKKAA
+180 TGKNGKSLCIKKAA

-219 YSSNVKKNVVIR
+219 YSSNVKKDVVIR
-231 VKVGDKAKELRN
+231 VKVGDKALQLRN
-243 FGVPTKAKTWE
+243 FGIPTKAKTWE
-254 TFMVD
+254 TFKVD
-259 LSKIDFT
+259 LSKVDLT
-266 EAFDADDMK
+266 ETFDADALK

-281 VIGQGAVPQQVYVDN
+281 VIGQAAVPQQVYVDN

-306 GYYKPRPV
+306 GHFDPRPA

-327 YVDSV
+327 YVDNI
-332 MQNYGDKV
+332 METYGDKV

-363 GATDEFYPNDYLD
+363 VADGEFYPNDYMD

-401 NLLTDAEKTE
+401 NMLMDAEKTE
-411 AAINYINQWNEAGA
+411 AAINYINQWNVAGA
-425 KIEGIDVKL
+425 KIEGIDAKL

-440 SSLTEAKANIDNLL
+440 SSLAETKANIDNLL
-454 ATLKASGLEIRLSD
+454 ATLKASGLQVRLSD

-527 VGLWNHFN
+527 VGLWNKFN

-542 VVNGLQKTEIN
+542 VVNGLQKKSTIE
-553 GKKIIYIYFWDT
+553 W
-565 DIRSGAGS
+565 

>member
-11 SAAATLLLTGCVEDF
+11 SAAASMLLTGCVEDF

-47 YEVLKNYTGLKLG
+47 YEVLKNYTGMKLG

-66 DLKAGNTS
+66 DLKAANTS

-106 ASKDEVD
+106 ASKDAVD

-150 VDLHQKYD
+150 IDLHQMYD

-180 KGKNGKSLCIKKAA
+180 TGKNGKSLCNKKAA

-219 YSSNVKKNVVIR
+219 YSSNAKKDVVIR
-231 VKVGDKAKELRN
+231 VKVGDKVLQLRN

-254 TFMVD
+254 TFKVD
-259 LSKIDFT
+259 LSKVDLT
-266 EAFDADDMK
+266 EKFNEDDLK

-314 DEKAADVKKAMFA
+314 EEKAADVKKAMFA

-411 AAINYINQWNEAGA
+411 AAINYIRQWNEAGA
-425 KIEGIDVKL
+425 QIEGIDVKL

-440 SSLTEAKANIDNLL
+440 SSVAEAKANIDNLL

-468 MNVYLADASGTVADQ
+468 MNVYLADANGTVADQ
-483 SKATFEDYKGMA
+483 SMATFEDYKGMA

-542 VVNGLQKTEIN
+542 VVNGLQKTEI
-553 GKKIIYIYFWDT
+553 KW
-565 DIRSGAGS
+565 

>member
-26 DTSYPAG
+26 DTSYAAG
-33 EKPENVAMDDLTRG
+33 EKPESVAMDDLTRG
-47 YEVLKNYTGLKLG
+47 YEVLKNYTGMKLG

-66 DLKAGNTS
+66 DLKAANTS

-80 NFNEVNVVDGF
+80 NFNEVNVADGF

-101 TVSAD
+101 SINATD
-106 ASKDEVD
+106 NVD
-113 AAIAA
+113 AVQKAIDAK
-118 GLVPT
+118 LVPC
-123 ASLFAPNAWNM
+123 ASLFAPNTWNM
-134 NVMKE
+134 NVMNA
-139 ATKDTWVDGEN
+139 ATKDIWVDGEN
-150 VDLHQKYD
+150 IDLHQKYD
-158 FESSAIGDVFGT
+158 FEGEAINATFGT
-170 DKDSKVAKDP
+170 DKSSKVANDP
-180 KGKNGKSLCIKKAA
+180 AKKNGKVLLNKMAA

-219 YSSNVKKNVVIR
+219 YSSNVKKDVVIR
-231 VKVGDKAKELRN
+231 VKVGDKVLQLRN

-254 TFMVD
+254 TFTVD
-259 LSKIDFT
+259 LSKVNLT
-266 EAFDADDMK
+266 ETFDADALK
-275 SSNISL
+275 SSNITL
-281 VIGQGAVPQQVYVDN
+281 VIGQAAVPQNVAIDNLDVYS
-296 IDIYAPYQKP
+296 PYQKP
-306 GYYKPRPV
+306 GHFDPRPA
-314 DEKAADVKKAMFA
+314 DEKAAAVKKAIFD
-327 YVDSV
+327 YVDNI
-332 MQNYGDKV
+332 MENYGDKV

-363 GATDEFYPNDYLD
+363 VAADEFYPNDYLD

-401 NLLTDAEKTE
+401 NMLMDAQKTE
-411 AAINYINQWNEAGA
+411 AAINYIKQWNEAGA
-425 KIEGIDVKL
+425 QIKGIDAKL

-440 SSLTEAKANIDNLL
+440 SSLAETKANIDNLL
-454 ATLKASGLEIRLSD
+454 ATLKASGLEVRLSD
-468 MNVYLADASGTVADQ
+468 MNVYLADASGTIADQ

-527 VGLWNHFN
+527 VGLWNKFN

-542 VVNGLQKTEIN
+542 VVNGLQKKSTIE
-553 GKKIIYIYFWDT
+553 W
-565 DIRSGAGS
+565 

>member
-11 SAAATLLLTGCVEDF
+11 SAAATMLLTGCVEDF
-26 DTSYPAG
+26 DTSYAAG
-33 EKPENVAMDDLTRG
+33 EKPESVAMDDLTRG
-47 YEVLKNYTGLKLG
+47 YEVLKNYTGMKLG

-66 DLKAGNTS
+66 DLKAANTS

-80 NFNEVNVVDGF
+80 NFNEVNVADGF

-101 TVSAD
+101 SINAAD
-106 ASKDEVD
+106 NVD
-113 AAIAA
+113 AVQKVMDA
-118 GLVPT
+118 GLVPF
-123 ASLFAPNAWNM
+123 ASLFAPNTWNM
-134 NVMKE
+134 NVMNE

-150 VDLHQKYD
+150 VDLHQKFD

-170 DKDSKVAKDP
+170 DKFSKVANDP
-180 KGKNGKSLCIKKAA
+180 AKKNGKVLLNKNAA

-219 YSSNVKKNVVIR
+219 YSSNVKKDVVIR
-231 VKVGDKAKELRN
+231 VKVGDKALQLRN

-254 TFMVD
+254 TFKVD
-259 LSKIDFT
+259 LSKVDLT
-266 EAFDADDMK
+266 EKFDADALK
-275 SSNISL
+275 SSNITL
-281 VIGQGAVPQQVYVDN
+281 VIGQGAVPQNVAIDNLDVYS
-296 IDIYAPYQKP
+296 PYQKS
-306 GYYKPRPV
+306 GHFDPRPA

-327 YVDSV
+327 YVDAV
-332 MQNYGDKV
+332 MENYGDKV

-411 AAINYINQWNEAGA
+411 AAINYIKQWNEAGA
-425 KIEGIDVKL
+425 QIEGIDVKL

-440 SSLTEAKANIDNLL
+440 SSVAEAKANIDNLL

-468 MNVYLADASGTVADQ
+468 MNVYLADANGTVADQ

-503 KAQDVLGDKLYGVSF
+503 KVQDVLGDKLYGVSF

-542 VVNGLQKTEIN
+542 VVNGLQKTEI
-553 GKKIIYIYFWDT
+553 KW
-565 DIRSGAGS
+565 

>member
-11 SAAATLLLTGCVEDF
+11 SAAASMLLTGCVEDF

-47 YEVLKNYTGLKLG
+47 YEVLKNYTGMKLG

-66 DLKAGNTS
+66 DLKAANTS

-80 NFNEVNVVDGF
+80 NFNEVNVADGF
-91 SHAAVVADDG
+91 SHAAMVADDG

-106 ASKDEVD
+106 GPKDAVD

-139 ATKDTWVDGEN
+139 ASKDTWVDGE
-150 VDLHQKYD
+150 DFDYHLKYD
-158 FESSAIGDVFGT
+158 FEGDAIGATFGT
-170 DKDSKVAKDP
+170 DKFSKVANDP
-180 KGKNGKSLCIKKAA
+180 AKKNGKVLLNKMGGKYIG
-194 KFIEFPVN
+194 FPVT
-202 LPEGASLS
+202 LDDGA
-210 TIKTISFDY
+210 
-219 YSSNVKKNVVIR
+219 
-231 VKVGDKAKELRN
+231 
-243 FGVPTKAKTWE
+243 
-254 TFMVD
+254 D
-259 LSKIDFT
+259 LSKIKTITFDYYTTNIKKPVSVLLKAGDKSMELKNFGLPAKSKTWESLTIDMSKVALTETFT
-266 EAFDADDMK
+266 ADDIK
-275 SSNISL
+275 LNQFSL
-281 VIGQGAVPQQVYVDN
+281 VIGQAAAPQNVAIDN
-296 IDIYAPYQKP
+296 LDVYAPYQKP
-306 GYYKPRPV
+306 GHFDPRPAE
-314 DEKAADVKKAMFA
+314 EKAADVKKAMFA

-440 SSLTEAKANIDNLL
+440 SSLAETKANIDNLL
-454 ATLKASGLEIRLSD
+454 ATLKASGLEVRLSD
-468 MNVYLADASGTVADQ
+468 MNVYLADASGTIADQ

-527 VGLWNHFN
+527 VGLWNKFN

-542 VVNGLQKTEIN
+542 VVNGLQKTEI
-553 GKKIIYIYFWDT
+553 KW
-565 DIRSGAGS
+565 

>member
-11 SAAATLLLTGCVEDF
+11 SAAASMLLTGCVEDF
-26 DTSYPAG
+26 DTSYAAG
-33 EKPENVAMDDLTRG
+33 EKPESVVMDDLTRG
-47 YEVLKNYTGLKLG
+47 YDVLKNYTGMKLG
-60 ANLTIA
+60 ANLTIG
-66 DLKAGNTS
+66 DLKAANTS

-80 NFNEVNVVDGF
+80 NFNEVNVADGF

-106 ASKDEVD
+106 ASKDAVD

-150 VDLHQKYD
+150 IDLHQMYD

-170 DKDSKVAKDP
+170 DTDSKVAKDP
-180 KGKNGKSLCIKKAA
+180 TGKNGKSLCNKKAA

-219 YSSNVKKNVVIR
+219 YSSNVKKDVVVR
-231 VKVGDKAKELRN
+231 VKVGDKAVQVKN

-254 TFMVD
+254 TIVAD
-259 LSKIDFT
+259 LSKVDLT
-266 EAFDADDMK
+266 ETFDADALK
-275 SSNISL
+275 SSDISL

-296 IDIYAPYQKP
+296 IDIYSPYQQP
-306 GYYKPRPV
+306 GHFDPRPAG
-314 DEKAADVKKAMFA
+314 EKAADVKKAMFA

-351 DLFYSLKSSENM
+351 DLFYTLKSSENM
-363 GATDEFYPNDYLD
+363 VADGEFYPNDYMD

-401 NLLTDAEKTE
+401 NLLANAEKTE
-411 AAINYINQWNEAGA
+411 AAINYIKQWNVAGA
-425 KIEGIDVKL
+425 QIEGIDAKL

-440 SSLTEAKANIDNLL
+440 SSVADAKANVDNLL
-454 ATLKASGLEIRLSD
+454 ATLKASGLQVRLSD

-503 KAQDVLGDKLYGVSF
+503 KAQDVLGDMLYDVSF
-518 STINQGTTG
+518 STINQGATG
-527 VGLWNHFN
+527 VGLWNNFN

-542 VVNGLQKTEIN
+542 VVNGLQKTEI
-553 GKKIIYIYFWDT
+553 KW
-565 DIRSGAGS
+565 

>member
-11 SAAATLLLTGCVEDF
+11 SAAASMLLTGCAEDF

-33 EKPENVAMDDLTRG
+33 DKPESVAMADLTRG
-47 YEVLKNYTGLKLG
+47 YEVLKNYTGMKLG

-66 DLKAGNTS
+66 DLKAANTN

-106 ASKDEVD
+106 ASKDEVG

-170 DKDSKVAKDP
+170 EKDSKVAKDP
-180 KGKNGKSLCIKKAA
+180 TGKNGKSLCIKKAA

-254 TFMVD
+254 TFVVD

-281 VIGQGAVPQQVYVDN
+281 VIGQAAVPQQVYVDN

-306 GYYKPRPV
+306 GSYKPRPV
-314 DEKAADVKKAMFA
+314 EEKAADVKKAMFA

-363 GATDEFYPNDYLD
+363 VATDEFYPNDYLD

-411 AAINYINQWNEAGA
+411 AAINYIRQWNEAGA
-425 KIEGIDVKL
+425 QIEGIDVKL

-440 SSLTEAKANIDNLL
+440 SSVAEAKANIDNLL

-468 MNVYLADASGTVADQ
+468 MNVYLADANGTVADQ

-542 VVNGLQKTEIN
+542 VVNGLQKTEI
-553 GKKIIYIYFWDT
+553 KW
-565 DIRSGAGS
+565 

>member
-33 EKPENVAMDDLTRG
+33 EKPESVVMDDLTRG
-47 YEVLKNYTGLKLG
+47 YEVLKNYTGMKLG

-66 DLKAGNTS
+66 DLKAANTS

-80 NFNEVNVVDGF
+80 NFNEVNVADGF

-101 TVSAD
+101 SINATD
-106 ASKDEVD
+106 NVD
-113 AAIAA
+113 AVRKVMDA
-118 GLVPT
+118 GLVPC
-123 ASLFAPNAWNM
+123 ASLFAPNTWNM

-150 VDLHQKYD
+150 IDLHQMYD
-158 FESSAIGDVFGT
+158 FESNAIGDVFGT

-180 KGKNGKSLCIKKAA
+180 TGKNGKSLFNKKAA

-219 YSSNVKKNVVIR
+219 YSSNVKKDVVIR
-231 VKVGDKAKELRN
+231 VKVGDKALQLRN

-254 TFMVD
+254 TFKVD
-259 LSKIDFT
+259 LSKVDLT
-266 EAFDADDMK
+266 EKFNEDDLK
-275 SSNISL
+275 SSDISL

-306 GYYKPRPV
+306 GHFDPRPAE
-314 DEKAADVKKAMFA
+314 EKAADVKKAMFA
-327 YVDSV
+327 YVDSI
-332 MQNYGDKV
+332 MENYGDKV

-363 GATDEFYPNDYLD
+363 VATDEFYPNDYLD

-401 NLLTDAEKTE
+401 NLLMDAQKTE
-411 AAINYINQWNEAGA
+411 AAVNYIKQWNEAGA
-425 KIEGIDVKL
+425 KIEGIDAKL

-440 SSLTEAKANIDNLL
+440 SSLAETKANIDNLL
-454 ATLKASGLEIRLSD
+454 ATLKASGLEVRLSD

-518 STINQGTTG
+518 STINQGATG
-527 VGLWNHFN
+527 VGLWNNFN

-542 VVNGLQKTEIN
+542 VVNGLQKTEM
-553 GKKIIYIYFWDT
+553 KW
-565 DIRSGAGS
+565 

>member
-11 SAAATLLLTGCVEDF
+11 SAAASMLLTGCAEDF

-33 EKPENVAMDDLTRG
+33 DKPESVAMADLTRG
-47 YEVLKNYTGLKLG
+47 YEVLKNYTGMKLG

-66 DLKAGNTS
+66 DLKAANTS

-180 KGKNGKSLCIKKAA
+180 TGKNGKSLCIKKAA

-281 VIGQGAVPQQVYVDN
+281 VIGQAAVPQQVYVDN

-314 DEKAADVKKAMFA
+314 EEKAADVKKAMFA

-363 GATDEFYPNDYLD
+363 VADGEFYPNDYLD

-411 AAINYINQWNEAGA
+411 AAINYIKQWNEAGA
-425 KIEGIDVKL
+425 KIEGIDAKL

-440 SSLTEAKANIDNLL
+440 SSVAEAKANVDILL
-454 ATLKASGLEIRLSD
+454 AKLKASGLQVRLSD
-468 MNVYLADASGTVADQ
+468 MNVYLADAGGTVADQ

-503 KAQDVLGDKLYGVSF
+503 KAQDVLGDKLYDVSF

-542 VVNGLQKTEIN
+542 VVNGLQKTEI
-553 GKKIIYIYFWDT
+553 KW
-565 DIRSGAGS
+565 

>member
-26 DTSYPAG
+26 DTSYAAG
-33 EKPENVAMDDLTRG
+33 EKPESVAMDDLTRG
-47 YEVLKNYTGLKLG
+47 YEVLKNYTGMKLG

-66 DLKAGNTS
+66 DLKAANTS

-80 NFNEVNVVDGF
+80 NFNEVNVADGF
-91 SHAAVVADDG
+91 SHAAMVADDG

-106 ASKDEVD
+106 GPKDAVD

-134 NVMKE
+134 NVMNE
-139 ATKDTWVDGEN
+139 ASKDTWVDGE
-150 VDLHQKYD
+150 DFDYHLKYD
-158 FESSAIGDVFGT
+158 FEGDAIGATFGT
-170 DKDSKVAKDP
+170 DKFSKVANDP
-180 KGKNGKSLCIKKAA
+180 AKKNGKVLLNKMGGKYIG
-194 KFIEFPVN
+194 FPVT
-202 LPEGASLS
+202 LDDGA
-210 TIKTISFDY
+210 
-219 YSSNVKKNVVIR
+219 
-231 VKVGDKAKELRN
+231 
-243 FGVPTKAKTWE
+243 
-254 TFMVD
+254 D
-259 LSKIDFT
+259 LSKIKTITFDYYTTNIKKPVSVLLKAGDKSMELKNFGLPAKSKTWESLTIDMSKVALTETFT
-266 EAFDADDMK
+266 ADDIK
-275 SSNISL
+275 LNQFSL
-281 VIGQGAVPQQVYVDN
+281 VIGQAAAPQNVAIDN
-296 IDIYAPYQKP
+296 LDVYAPYQKP
-306 GYYKPRPV
+306 GHFDPRPA

-351 DLFYSLKSSENM
+351 DLFYTLKSSENM
-363 GATDEFYPNDYLD
+363 VADGEFYPNDYMD

-401 NLLTDAEKTE
+401 NLLANAEKTE
-411 AAINYINQWNEAGA
+411 AAINYIKQWNEAGA

-434 DVPYNS
+434 DVPYGS
-440 SSLTEAKANIDNLL
+440 SSFAETKANIDKLL
-454 ATLKASGLEIRLSD
+454 ATLAALDLQVRLSD
-468 MNVYLADASGTVADQ
+468 MNVYLADANGTVVDQ

-518 STINQGTTG
+518 STINQGATG
-527 VGLWNHFN
+527 VGLWNNFN

-542 VVNGLQKTEIN
+542 VVNGLQKTEI
-553 GKKIIYIYFWDT
+553 KW
-565 DIRSGAGS
+565 

>member
-26 DTSYPAG
+26 DTSYAAG
-33 EKPENVAMDDLTRG
+33 EKPESVAMDDLTRG
-47 YEVLKNYTGLKLG
+47 YEVLKNYTGMKLG

-66 DLKAGNTS
+66 DLKAANTN

-80 NFNEVNVVDGF
+80 NFNEVNVADGF

-101 TVSAD
+101 SINATD
-106 ASKDEVD
+106 NVD
-113 AAIAA
+113 AVQKVMDA
-118 GLVPT
+118 GLVPC
-123 ASLFAPNAWNM
+123 ASLFAPNTWNM
-134 NVMKE
+134 NVMNA
-139 ATKDTWVDGEN
+139 ATKDNWVDGE
-150 VDLHQKYD
+150 DLDYHQKYD

-170 DKDSKVAKDP
+170 DKFSKVANDP
-180 KGKNGKSLCIKKAA
+180 AKKNGKVLLNKMAA

-219 YSSNVKKNVVIR
+219 YSSNVKKDVVIR
-231 VKVGDKAKELRN
+231 VKVGDKALQLRN

-254 TFMVD
+254 TFTVD
-259 LSKIDFT
+259 LSKVNLT
-266 EAFDADDMK
+266 ETFDADALK
-275 SSNISL
+275 SSDISL
-281 VIGQGAVPQQVYVDN
+281 VIGQAAAPQNVAIDN
-296 IDIYAPYQKP
+296 LDVYAPYQKP
-306 GYYKPRPV
+306 GHFDPRPV
-314 DEKAADVKKAMFA
+314 EEKAADVKKAMFA

-363 GATDEFYPNDYLD
+363 VAADEFYPNDYLD

-401 NLLTDAEKTE
+401 NLLMDAEKTE
-411 AAINYINQWNEAGA
+411 AAINYIKQWNEAGA
-425 KIEGIDVKL
+425 KIEGIDAKL

-440 SSLTEAKANIDNLL
+440 SSLAETKANIDNLL
-454 ATLKASGLEIRLSD
+454 ATLKASGLQVRLSD
-468 MNVYLADASGTVADQ
+468 MNVYLADAGGTVADQ

-527 VGLWNHFN
+527 VGLWSNFN

-542 VVNGLQKTEIN
+542 VVNGLQKTEI
-553 GKKIIYIYFWDT
+553 KW
-565 DIRSGAGS
+565 